1 MNRTRK
7 PPLFG
12 DAEVLVFR
20 ARDGFRQWG
29 FSVVGHAQIVA
40 VMQKYRFLEHE
51 MDLDSGGFLFLDM
64 LRLSQ

>member
-29 FSVVGHAQIVA
+29 FSVFGHAQIVA
-40 VMQKYRFLEHE
+40 VTQKYWFLKHD
-51 MDLDSGGFLFLDM
+51 MDFDSGGFLFWDM
-64 LRLSQ
+64 LRLS